1 MLQPDYV
8 KSIKQVL
15 EITQIPPEYIQLE
28 LTESVLIS
36 LFESASGILM
46 ELSELGITIAL
57 DDFGTGY
64 NSLNYLKH
72 FPINCL
78 KIDKTFIDQIN
89 TSKKDFTIAGSII
102 DLVHNLDIK
111 TVAEGVETE
120 NQFASLSSM
129 KCDLIQGYL
138 MSKPL
143 NETQIIEF
151 INDYKYTFRQ

>member
-1 MLQPDYV
+1 SSLAR
-8 KSIKQVL
+8 
-15 EITQIPPEYIQLE
+15 ERE
-28 LTESVLIS
+28 LNV
-36 LFESASGILM
+36 
-46 ELSELGITIAL
+46 
-57 DDFGTGY
+57 
-64 NSLNYLKH
+64 
-72 FPINCL
+72 NCL

-89 TSKKDFTIAGSII
+89 TSKKDSTIAGSII